1 MRHIKIYEEFK
12 AVNEAGIPVYNDIE
26 FNKTGG
32 MPEMEVP
39 NTAVISTIEDLLR
52 QKEEGAIDLIT
63 VVAEIP
69 TQGKRKPKYMDEII
83 QKAKKETARKFR
95 LETGADI
102 EQAAPSDIERAGVM
116 QEIFFDSEFVVDRVE
131 STEDGLLI
139 VGYPQSLLAKAAK
152 DPMYYSV
159 YISPSQVEEIHF
171 E

>member
-32 MPEMEVP
+32 MAEMEVP
-39 NTAVISTIEDLLR
+39 TTKVLSTIEDFLR
-52 QKEEGAIDLIT
+52 QKDEGAIDLVT

-69 TQGKRKPKYMDEII
+69 TQGKRKPKYVDEIV
-83 QKAKKETARKFR
+83 QKAKEEAARRFR

-116 QEIFFDSEFVVDRVE
+116 KDIFLDSEFVVDRVE
-131 STEDGLLI
+131 STEDGFFI
-139 VGYPQSLLAKAAK
+139 VGYPKSLLTKAAK
-152 DPMYYSV
+152 DPEYYSV
-159 YISPSQVEEIHF
+159 YISPNQVEEIHF